1 MIFYLSLYYL
11 YFQVSIRQGTVI
23 YMNIQKALMVEKAQV
38 DVLFHCIYLQFGV
51 TRGHPVLSFRWPLT
65 PQPEPE
71 VGDIYDGKTFN
82 IGSTNVVLIRD
93 EGKNIIVDPG
103 MLQIGRYG
111 AFPKR
116 LSEFGLKTSDI
127 DIVVNTHC
135 HYDHIEGNYLFRG
148 KPLIVHERELEYCR
162 KLYWPEF
169 ADAFMGIME
178 LREVTGPMQL
188 TESVKIIETTG
199 HTPGSITVLAETK
212 EGTVACVGDAV
223 IVKEDLLE
231 LRSPQV
237 VTQNTSPETA
247 IESLRK
253 IASYNPILVIPG
265 HDSPFKP

>member
-1 MIFYLSLYYL
+1 
-11 YFQVSIRQGTVI
+11 
-23 YMNIQKALMVEKAQV
+23 MNIYKALMVVKAQV

-51 TRGHPVLSFRWPLT
+51 TKGHPVLSFRWPLT

-71 VGDIYDGKTFN
+71 VGEVYDGKTFN

-93 EGKNIIVDPG
+93 EGKSIIVDPG

-111 AFPKR
+111 VFPKR
-116 LSEFGLKTSDI
+116 LSEFGLQTSDI
-127 DIVVNTHC
+127 DMVVNTHC

-148 KPLIVHERELEYCR
+148 KPLIVHEKELEYCR

-178 LREVTGPMQL
+178 VQKVKGSMQL

-199 HTPGSITVLAETK
+199 HTPGSITVLAETEK
-212 EGTVACVGDAV
+212 GVVACVGDAV

-247 IESLRK
+247 IKSLRK
-253 IASYNPILVIPG
+253 ITSYDPILVIPG
-265 HDSPFKP
+265 HDAPFKP